1 MVELRRSGECAE
13 VSVGSGSKFISLIGL
28 LLAGFLRVKVSG
40 TIDSFFSITVY
51 STRSCL
57 LVKLPIVVVLNL
69 LLPFPPNNRPTYLRL
84 LDLWERE
91 LTALLLLR
99 NVPTFSMS
107 DKIIHT

>member
-1 MVELRRSGECAE
+1 MVEWRRSGEWAD

-28 LLAGFLRVKVSG
+28 LLAGFLRAKVNG

-51 STRSCL
+51 STKSCL
-57 LVKLPIVVVLNL
+57 LIKLPVVVVLNL
-69 LLPFPPNNRPTYLRL
+69 WLPFPSNNPPPYLRL
-84 LDLWERE
+84 LALWERE

-99 NVPTFSMS
+99 RVPTFSMS